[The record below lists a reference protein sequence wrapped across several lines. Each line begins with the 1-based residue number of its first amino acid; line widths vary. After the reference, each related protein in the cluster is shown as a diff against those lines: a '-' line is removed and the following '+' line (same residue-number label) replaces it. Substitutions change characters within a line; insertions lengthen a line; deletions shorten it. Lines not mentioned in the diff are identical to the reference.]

1 MVGKDMD
8 EVDVVVIGAGQAG
21 LSSAYFLR
29 RFGYDP
35 LVLDA
40 DEGPGGAWR
49 HRSPTL
55 TMDKIHGVF
64 DLPGMRRT
72 PDNAANLPAATVV
85 PAYYAAY
92 ERELGLEVHRPVKV
106 TAVEPGPADRLLITA
121 ELPAPSAD
129 PATAT
134 HADGPVAGSAL
145 PATSADPA
153 SAPHAD
159 GSVAPAARAD
169 RHPVTARVHA
179 TRAAGSGVNE
189 EGSRTAVWAARA
201 VVNAT
206 GTWTRPYWPYY
217 PGAADFRGRQLHY
230 ASYRG
235 PAEFA
240 GLRVV
245 VVGGGHSATHVLAEL
260 AGVARETIW
269 VTRREPE
276 LRDDDFG
283 EQARREAVARVEARV
298 RAGLPPQSVVSVT
311 GLGATPVVRQAMEA
325 GALRR
330 WPMFERITAGG
341 VVWPDGRY
349 EEADVIVW
357 ATGFRSAL
365 DHLAPLRLR
374 EPGGGIKVDGT
385 RVLREPRLQLVGY
398 GPSASTV
405 GANRAGRG
413 AARAV
418 RRLLA
423 ERSAAA

>member
-1 MVGKDMD
+1 MVGIDMNEVDVD

-40 DEGPGGAWR
+40 DDGPGGAWR

-55 TMDKIHGVF
+55 TMDKVHGVF
-64 DLPGMRRT
+64 DLPGVRRD
-72 PDNAANLPAATVV
+72 PARDGDDRPAASVV
-85 PAYYAAY
+85 PAYNAAY
-92 ERELGLEVHRPVKV
+92 ERELGLDVRRPAKV

-121 ELPAPSAD
+121 RLG
-129 PATAT
+129 TAT
-134 HADGPVAGSAL
+134 SGTDAASAGAGEVVAG
-145 PATSADPA
+145 
-153 SAPHAD
+153 
-159 GSVAPAARAD
+159 
-169 RHPVTARVHA
+169 
-179 TRAAGSGVNE
+179 
-189 EGSRTAVWAARA
+189 WAARA

-245 VVGGGHSATHVLAEL
+245 VVGGGHSAAHVLAEL
-260 AGVARETIW
+260 AGVARETFW
-269 VTRREPE
+269 VTRRPPD
-276 LRDDDFG
+276 LRGDDFG
-283 EQARREAVARVEARV
+283 EQARREAVAQVEARV
-298 RAGLPPQSVVSVT
+298 RAGLPPRSVVSVT
-311 GLGATPVVRQAMEA
+311 GLGATPVVRQALEA

-330 WPMFERITAGG
+330 WPMFERITPGG
-341 VVWPDGRY
+341 VVWPGGRY

-374 EPGGGIKVDGT
+374 EPGGGIKVDGI
-385 RVLREPRLQLVGY
+385 RAVREPRLHLVGY
-398 GPSASTV
+398 GPSASTI
-405 GANRAGRG
+405 GANRAGREV
-413 AARAV
+413 ARAV
-418 RRLLA
+418 DRLLT
-423 ERSAAA
+423 RAAA